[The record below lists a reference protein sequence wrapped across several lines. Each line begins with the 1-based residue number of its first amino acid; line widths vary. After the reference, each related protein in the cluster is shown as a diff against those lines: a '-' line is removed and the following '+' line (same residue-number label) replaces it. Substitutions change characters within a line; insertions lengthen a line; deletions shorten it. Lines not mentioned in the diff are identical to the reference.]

1 MIPFSLSL
9 GEEGGVEIH
18 DEGCKAELGLP
29 RGHASEAVQRRGG
42 GEPVEDTAAVP

>member
-18 DEGCKAELGLP
+18 DEGCKAELG
-29 RGHASEAVQRRGG
+29 GHASGAVQRRGG